1 MLSGSQ
7 LDLLAVLLSEITG
20 LCGKHRRVYSTNLH
34 TLPTFLLHKLPK
46 RPAPAATPDTCGAVS
61 AANPPR
67 FRPKAAARPRPKLSG
82 GERNELARPQAATR
96 QRPKLAASNAMP
108 PGRRPLVGCNAV
120 GR

>member
-46 RPAPAATPDTCGAVS
+46 RLP
-61 AANPPR
+61 
-67 FRPKAAARPRPKLSG
+67 
-82 GERNELARPQAATR
+82 LA
-96 QRPKLAASNAMP
+96 
-108 PGRRPLVGCNAV
+108 GR
-120 GR
+120 